1 MHSLSV
7 VGGETSED
15 WKIRNSVLWLF
26 IAVTMV
32 ANTMLYFLLPGVVD
46 KIRAG
51 EVLGFNMLQVGTEIL
66 LIIAFTYFWVPLV
79 MAVLSLTLKDKA
91 NRWANVILGIFY
103 VGFIL
108 FEFIITITTV
118 AYPYGARWPFVV
130 LMDSSMVVAAV
141 LIVWYAC
148 RSKQKA

>member
-15 WKIRNSVLWLF
+15 WKIRNSV
-26 IAVTMV
+26 
-32 ANTMLYFLLPGVVD
+32 
-46 KIRAG
+46 
-51 EVLGFNMLQVGTEIL
+51 
-66 LIIAFTYFWVPLV
+66 
-79 MAVLSLTLKDKA
+79 
-91 NRWANVILGIFY
+91 LGIFY

-141 LIVWYAC
+141 LIVWYAW

>member
-1 MHSLSV
+1 MFYQM
-7 VGGETSED
+7 ED
-15 WKIRNSVLWLF
+15 WKIKISVLWLF

-32 ANTMLYFLLPGVVD
+32 ANTMLYFLLPGVID

-51 EVLGFNMLQVGTEIL
+51 EVLGFNMLQVGPEIL
-66 LIIAFTYFWVPLV
+66 LIIAITYFWVPLV

-108 FEFIITITTV
+108 LEFILTITTV
-118 AYPYGARWPFVV
+118 TYPYGARWPYVI
-130 LMDSSMVVAAV
+130 LMDTSMFVAAT
-141 LIVWYAC
+141 LIVRYAWK
-148 RSKQKA
+148 SKLKA